1 MQMRVTKIIILI
13 ISILFPLIVTTFI
26 AFYSYG
32 AVGGWEKNQD
42 RFIEYYF
49 NSKYSTEEQIE
60 RSVRF
65 SAAKFQKNVNNVTFR
80 DPDTKDALQLNNG
93 TLNLANAF
101 SVESYAIMNEID
113 ESKTIQY
120 TFFIYDI
127 AYGTTED
134 PIVKP
139 ADLYIV
145 SVQGVGTEADL
156 HLRSAL
162 DSLSDSLKDSGSTGA
177 ATPSSARSG
186 YYPIYDNNAD
196 DPENADKAH
205 YVYTITPNNTYMFTH
220 IDDNGVEK
228 EISSMPFLSTR
239 EATFAI
245 VQKTGLDEDPI
256 KVWTI
261 GTLTNIKS
269 STTANNSLNFNT
281 LPNLSEGYKSDLKA
295 AGYLKFV
302 WPTLL
307 WQSAIALV
315 ITAGLSYLFY
325 NIWTIE
331 DEETKKLKPTNVK
344 KVKK

>member
-1 MQMRVTKIIILI
+1 MRVRKIIILL

-32 AVGGWEKNQD
+32 AVGGWVRNEN
-42 RFIEYYF
+42 RFYEHYF
-49 NSKYSTEEQIE
+49 NNRYSTEEQIE

-65 SAAKFQKNVNNVTFR
+65 SSAKYQKNVTNVTFR
-80 DPDTKDALQLNNG
+80 DPDTNGLLELNNG

-101 SVESYAIMNEID
+101 SIESYAILNETD
-113 ESKTIQY
+113 TNFTIQY

-139 ADLYIV
+139 GELYLV
-145 SVQGVGTEADL
+145 SVKGVGDEADL

-162 DSLSDSLKDSGSTGA
+162 DTLKDSLKGDNPSTGA
-177 ATPSSARSG
+177 ATPAVSRSG
-186 YYPIYDNNAD
+186 SFPIFDNNSNDPEKAD
-196 DPENADKAH
+196 DAH
-205 YVYTITPNNTYMFTH
+205 YVYTINPNNTYPFTH
-220 IDDNGVEK
+220 VDDLGNEK
-228 EISSMPFLSTR
+228 DIESVPFLITR

-245 VQKTGLDEDPI
+245 VQKLGTDEDPI

-261 GTLTNIKS
+261 GTLRNIKS
-269 STTANNSLNFNT
+269 STTSNNDLNFNT
-281 LPNLSEGYKSDLKA
+281 LPNLNEGYKSDIKT

-307 WQSAIALV
+307 WQSAIAFV
-315 ITAGLSYLFY
+315 ITSGLSYLFY
-325 NIWTIE
+325 HIWTIE
-331 DEETKKLKPTNVK
+331 EGENQKLKPTTIK